1 MSYVSK
7 LINYLKN
14 INKKIKK
21 TCHVSKIKVE
31 KKDNAWTE
39 KHQINQNLVN
49 WKQQPKKRKEK
60 RFVP

>member
-1 MSYVSK
+1 MKEIKHILKNKKKMSYVSK

-31 KKDNAWTE
+31 KKTMHGLKNIKST
-39 KHQINQNLVN
+39 KI
-49 WKQQPKKRKEK
+49 
-60 RFVP
+60 